1 MENTH
6 CEECE
11 REMVGLLLIYLF
23 HLQILKHCRWVVLRF
38 EKVLVLVLVRKLS
51 SFLLCD
57 LL

>member
-23 HLQILKHCRWVVLRF
+23 HLRILKHCRWVVLRF
-38 EKVLVLVLVRKLS
+38 GKVLVL
-51 SFLLCD
+51 D
-57 LL
+57 